1 MDNLNNALSKMMNA
15 ERIGRDKCI
24 ILVSSKITKDVLT
37 IMKNNGYIGD
47 FKEIEDGKGGKIV
60 VNLIGKINKIGVI
73 KPRFSVKMDQYE
85 KYEKRFMPAKD
96 FGFIVVSTS
105 KGMMTHIEAKEKN
118 LGGRLISF
126 VY

>member
-24 ILVSSKITKDVLT
+24 ILVSSKIIKDVLT

>member
-24 ILVSSKITKDVLT
+24 ILVSSKIIKDVLT

-47 FKEIEDGKGGKIV
+47 FKEIEDGKGGKII
-60 VNLIGKINKIGVI
+60 VNLIGKINKVGVI
-73 KPRFSVKMDQYE
+73 KPRFSVKINQYE

>member
-1 MDNLNNALSKMMNA
+1 MMNA

-47 FKEIEDGKGGKIV
+47 FKEIEDGKGGKII
-60 VNLIGKINKIGVI
+60 VNLIGKINKVGVI
-73 KPRFSVKMDQYE
+73 KPRFSVKINQYE

>member
-24 ILVSSKITKDVLT
+24 ILVSSKITKDVLI

-47 FKEIEDGKGGKIV
+47 FKEIKDGKGGKII
-60 VNLIGKINKIGVI
+60 VNLIGKINNVGVI
-73 KPRFSVKMDQYE
+73 KPRFSVKMNQYE

-105 KGMMTHIEAKEKN
+105 NGMMTHIEAKEKN

>member
-24 ILVSSKITKDVLT
+24 IHINSNITKNVLT
-37 IMKNNGYIGD
+37 IIKNNGYIGD
-47 FKEIEDGKGGKIV
+47 FKEIEDGKGGKII

-85 KYEKRFMPAKD
+85 KYEKRFLPAKD

-105 KGMMTHIEAKEKN
+105 KGMMTHVEAKEKN

>member
-1 MDNLNNALSKMMNA
+1 MDSLNNALSKMMNA

-47 FKEIEDGKGGKIV
+47 FKEIEDGKGGKII
-60 VNLIGKINKIGVI
+60 VNLIGKINKVGVI
-73 KPRFSVKMDQYE
+73 KPRFSVKINQYE

>member
-24 ILVSSKITKDVLT
+24 ILVSSKIIKDVLT

-73 KPRFSVKMDQYE
+73 KPRFSVKINQYE

>member
-47 FKEIEDGKGGKIV
+47 FKEIEDGKGGKII
-60 VNLIGKINKIGVI
+60 VNLIGKINKVGVI
-73 KPRFSVKMDQYE
+73 KPRFSVKINQYE